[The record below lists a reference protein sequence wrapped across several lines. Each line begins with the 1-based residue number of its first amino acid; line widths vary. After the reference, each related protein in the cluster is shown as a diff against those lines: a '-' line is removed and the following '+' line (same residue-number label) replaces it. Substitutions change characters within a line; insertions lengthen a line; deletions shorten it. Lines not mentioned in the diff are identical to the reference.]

1 MAGLDTTHPAISD
14 LRRAAK
20 RRLPHFVFEYLD
32 SATGDHEA
40 GVKVN
45 RQGYDALQFLP
56 SVLHGHAKPDLR
68 TTLLGFEFARPF
80 GMAPVGMSGL
90 IWPDAERLLAA
101 EAQHLR
107 IPYCLST
114 VATQVPERVGPVAG
128 DMGWFQLYPPAKRE
142 VACDMLKR
150 AKDSGFQAAIMTV
163 DVPADSRRERQRRA
177 NLTIPPKITPAMV
190 WSMLT
195 HPRWSLGTLRTGR
208 PSLKLAEDYAQG
220 SGTADYMNHP
230 GKAIRGYPD
239 WDDLKAVREDWDGP
253 LIVKGVLRPEDA
265 ARLKEEGVDAVW
277 VSNHSA
283 RQFEGGPSALST
295 LAPIR
300 AVVGPDYPLIF
311 DSGIE
316 GGLDIIRALNQG
328 ADFVF
333 LGRAWHFALAGL
345 GPEGVRH
352 LNHILTEDL
361 ITNLAMLGAHNLLD
375 VRGLTPFKKDL
386 VPSPV

>member
-1 MAGLDTTHPAISD
+1 
-14 LRRAAK
+14 
-20 RRLPHFVFEYLD
+20 
-32 SATGDHEA
+32 
-40 GVKVN
+40 
-45 RQGYDALQFLP
+45 
-56 SVLHGHAKPDLR
+56 
-68 TTLLGFEFARPF
+68 
-80 GMAPVGMSGL
+80 
-90 IWPDAERLLAA
+90 
-101 EAQHLR
+101 
-107 IPYCLST
+107 
-114 VATQVPERVGPVAG
+114 
-128 DMGWFQLYPPAKRE
+128 
-142 VACDMLKR
+142 
-150 AKDSGFQAAIMTV
+150 
-163 DVPADSRRERQRRA
+163 
-177 NLTIPPKITPAMV
+177 
-190 WSMLT
+190 
-195 HPRWSLGTLRTGR
+195 
-208 PSLKLAEDYAQG
+208 
-220 SGTADYMNHP
+220 MNHP

-386 VPSPV
+386 VPSRV